1 MFTSVDVQV
10 ITNPGAQTNLSKIRT
25 NGTNETKYLGFA
37 GPVFEMLMKCD
48 RYERKDSKF
57 LIFPT
62 VHDAV
67 LYASEIRIKT

>member
-1 MFTSVDVQV
+1 
-10 ITNPGAQTNLSKIRT
+10 
-25 NGTNETKYLGFA
+25 
-37 GPVFEMLMKCD
+37 MLKKCD

-67 LYASEIRIKT
+67 LYASETRIKN